1 MNDSGPRDGGRGT
14 SRGSKEEGAGILGGS
29 GGRGAGD
36 AAEHDQIG
44 VGIAAQTVG
53 PLHTAGHLAGGEQ
66 AAAVSTCAS
75 GLMHTPPM
83 V

>member
-36 AAEHDQIG
+36 AAEYDQIG
-44 VGIAAQTVG
+44 VGVAAQTVG
-53 PLHTAGHLAGGEQ
+53 PLHTAGHLASGEQ
-66 AAAVSTCAS
+66 APLAR
-75 GLMHTPPM
+75 
-83 V
+83 